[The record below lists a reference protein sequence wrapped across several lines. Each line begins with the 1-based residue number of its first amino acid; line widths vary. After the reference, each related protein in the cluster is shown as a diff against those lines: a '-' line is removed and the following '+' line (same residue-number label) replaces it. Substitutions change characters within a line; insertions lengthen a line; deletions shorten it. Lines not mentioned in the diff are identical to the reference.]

1 MQLHI
6 GADVSIPLSGLI
18 CIVNATGMMPE
29 TEAYIANAKKRR
41 RFRSC
46 QGKPKSYLLVKEH
59 GREMVYASPI
69 AAATLEKR
77 LRAEVH
83 RDWVRECAVLTVFED

>member
-6 GADVSIPLSGLI
+6 GGDVSIPLGGLI
-18 CIVNATGMMPE
+18 CILNGTGMMPE
-29 TEAYIANAKKRR
+29 TEAYIAKAKKRR
-41 RFRSC
+41 RFRNC
-46 QGKPKSYLLVKEH
+46 QGKPKSYLLVNEH

-77 LRAEVH
+77 LRAEVR
-83 RDWVRECAVLTVFED
+83 RDWVRECAALTFFED